1 MTPSHAASRILVLDG
16 HDGAGKTT
24 LGARLARHAAGR
36 LVRPFRDTLGDM
48 ITWLWKHD
56 RHALADAVACA
67 AVEKAI
73 SENDGVTLLV
83 FDRHWLCLFTVLPES
98 HYAHWFPLPP
108 TVLVWTDV
116 ETTCERLVSRGEPI
130 ESGALHEHYCRR
142 YRELAARFEVPV
154 LDTTGRR
161 PEESMEELLAL
172 APVRALL
179 DRGRR

>member
-1 MTPSHAASRILVLDG
+1 M
-16 HDGAGKTT
+16 
-24 LGARLARHAAGR
+24 
-36 LVRPFRDTLGDM
+36 
-48 ITWLWKHD
+48 
-56 RHALADAVACA
+56 
-67 AVEKAI
+67 
-73 SENDGVTLLV
+73 
-83 FDRHWLCLFTVLPES
+83 
-98 HYAHWFPLPP
+98 
-108 TVLVWTDV
+108 